1 VIHWAWG
8 LTQAVM
14 VTAVIWMNG
23 RGWRSGWAV
32 GVLVQL
38 FWVAFG
44 ITYGAPTF
52 WFSLIPAAA
61 FAYNWWQHPKRSAQ
75 VGNEFGPYPS
85 MELRVPDVLSQEEYD
100 RFRARW
106 IAKHGATPAT
116 QEGDSDDR

>member
-1 VIHWAWG
+1 
-8 LTQAVM
+8 M

-23 RGWRSGWAV
+23 HGWRAGWAM

-61 FAYNWWQHPKRSAQ
+61 FAYNWWQHPKRSAKELIRAIRDEYGPGPQGIIRATQ
-75 VGNEFGPYPS
+75 VVSYDEF
-85 MELRVPDVLSQEEYD
+85 E
-100 RFRARW
+100 RFRDKWNAT
-106 IAKHGATPAT
+106 HGGLPAWK
-116 QEGDSDDR
+116 EGDRDDG